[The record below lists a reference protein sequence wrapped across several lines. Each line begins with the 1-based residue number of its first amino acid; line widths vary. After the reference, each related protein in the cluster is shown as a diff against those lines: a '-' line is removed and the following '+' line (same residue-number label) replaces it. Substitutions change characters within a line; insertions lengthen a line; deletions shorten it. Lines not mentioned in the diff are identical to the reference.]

1 MVLDNTLTTL
11 LSELY
16 IKSTFLLLAD
26 QVMKLIFSEPPLMES
41 KLVTTSL
48 LVMKDLSSG
57 TIKMVNISS
66 LLPKLMEMNSLL
78 KIHPH
83 LVTPSVLF

>member
-41 KLVTTSL
+41 LLVKTSL

-66 LLPKLMEMNSLL
+66 LLPKLMEMNLLL

-83 LVTPSVLF
+83 LVTPSDLF